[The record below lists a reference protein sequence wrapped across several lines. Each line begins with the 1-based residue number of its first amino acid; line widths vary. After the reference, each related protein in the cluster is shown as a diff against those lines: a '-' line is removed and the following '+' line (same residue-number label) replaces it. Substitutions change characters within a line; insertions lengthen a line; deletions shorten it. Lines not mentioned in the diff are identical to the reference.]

1 MDRETLIAKL
11 KGIGNLSDS
20 EMNVMSDEELMSYY
34 MDLEDSGKICD
45 YSD

>member
-11 KGIGNLSDS
+11 KKLCNLSDK
-20 EMNVMSDEELMSYY
+20 EIGKMSDEELMAYY
-34 MDLEDSGKICD
+34 MDLEDSGEICD